1 MSSGVLPVGEI
12 KQRLYTWRKPVIQR
26 GFMTIKPRLAV
37 LLLGALVVSAC
48 AAAPRR
54 PTPTSVPLRPPDLS
68 WEGSIGQLLNDR
80 CASCHGQVAG
90 ISYAT
95 YESALRGGMNGPV
108 IVPGNPAQSKL
119 IIKQSQ
125 GNHPGQ
131 LSPEQ
136 LARVKAWIRW
146 GAPEK

>member
-1 MSSGVLPVGEI
+1 MNFKLP
-12 KQRLYTWRKPVIQR
+12 
-26 GFMTIKPRLAV
+26 LAV
-37 LLLGALVVSAC
+37 LFIFSAVLLTAC

-54 PTPTSVPLRPPDLS
+54 PTPTPSPTRPPALS

-95 YESALRGGMNGPV
+95 YESALRGGMNGP
-108 IVPGNPAQSKL
+108 IILPGNPAQSKL
-119 IIKQSQ
+119 VIKQSQ
-125 GNHPGQ
+125 GDHLGQ

-136 LARVKAWIRW
+136 LARVKEWIRW

>member
-1 MSSGVLPVGEI
+1 MPTMKHAAAWLI
-12 KQRLYTWRKPVIQR
+12 LC
-26 GFMTIKPRLAV
+26 
-37 LLLGALVVSAC
+37 ALIVSAC
-48 AAAPRR
+48 ATTPRR
-54 PTPTSVPLRPPDLS
+54 PTPTPSPTRPPTLS

-95 YESALRGGMNGPV
+95 YESALRGGMNGP
-108 IVPGNPAQSKL
+108 IILPGNPAQSQL
-119 IIKQSQ
+119 VIKQSQ
-125 GNHPGQ
+125 GDHLGQ

-136 LARVKAWIRW
+136 LARVKEWIRW

>member
-1 MSSGVLPVGEI
+1 M
-12 KQRLYTWRKPVIQR
+12 RRKFRICS
-26 GFMTIKPRLAV
+26 AA
-37 LLLGALVVSAC
+37 LLGLSAWIAVAC
-48 AAAPRR
+48 TVMPRR
-54 PTPTSVPLRPPDLS
+54 PAPTATPARPPNLS

-95 YESALRGGMNGPV
+95 YESALRGGMNGP
-108 IVPGNPAQSKL
+108 IILPGNPARSQL
-119 IIKQSQ
+119 VIKQSQ
-125 GNHPGQ
+125 GDHLGQ

-136 LARVKAWIRW
+136 LARVKEWIRW

>member
-1 MSSGVLPVGEI
+1 MPTMKHVVVWLILNALIISG
-12 KQRLYTWRKPVIQR
+12 
-26 GFMTIKPRLAV
+26 
-37 LLLGALVVSAC
+37 C
-48 AAAPRR
+48 AATPRR
-54 PTPTSVPLRPPDLS
+54 PSPTPAPTRPPDLS

-95 YESALRGGMNGPV
+95 YESALRGGMNGP
-108 IVPGNPAQSKL
+108 IILPGNPAQSKV
-119 IIKQSQ
+119 IIKQLQ

-131 LSPEQ
+131 LSTEQ
-136 LARVKAWIRW
+136 LARVKEWIRW

>member
-1 MSSGVLPVGEI
+1 
-12 KQRLYTWRKPVIQR
+12 
-26 GFMTIKPRLAV
+26 MTVKLRLAV
-37 LLLGALVVSAC
+37 LLLGALIVTAC

-54 PTPTSVPLRPPDLS
+54 STPTPTPTRPPDLS

-95 YESALRGGMNGPV
+95 YESALRGSMHGP
-108 IVPGNPAQSKL
+108 IILPGDPAHSKL
-119 IIKQSQ
+119 AIKQSQ

-131 LSPEQ
+131 LTPNQ
-136 LARVKAWIRW
+136 LALVKEWIRW

>member
-1 MSSGVLPVGEI
+1 MKFRRCLTA
-12 KQRLYTWRKPVIQR
+12 L
-26 GFMTIKPRLAV
+26 
-37 LLLGALVVSAC
+37 LLLGAITAIAC
-48 AAAPRR
+48 TAAPRR
-54 PTPTSVPLRPPDLS
+54 LASTPSPTRPPDLS
-68 WEGSIGQLLNDR
+68 WDGSIGQLLNDR

-95 YESALRGGMNGPV
+95 YESALRGGMHGPV
-108 IVPGNPAQSKL
+108 ILPGNPAQSKL
-119 IIKQSQ
+119 IIKQAQ

>member
-1 MSSGVLPVGEI
+1 MNFKLP
-12 KQRLYTWRKPVIQR
+12 
-26 GFMTIKPRLAV
+26 LAV
-37 LLLGALVVSAC
+37 LFIFSAVLLTAS

-54 PTPTSVPLRPPDLS
+54 PASTPTPARPPALS

-95 YESALRGGMNGPV
+95 YESALRGGMNGP
-108 IVPGNPAQSKL
+108 IILPGNPAQSKL
-119 IIKQSQ
+119 VIKQSQ
-125 GNHPGQ
+125 GDHLGQ

-136 LARVKAWIRW
+136 LARVKEWIRW